1 MGRGYDIKYKS
12 KGMVLRDLQDIGVAK
27 NIANK
32 IAKGVGKRG
41 RVAKAF
47 IVVSKSTNFKYLTLF
62 LVPQRGDLILETVL

>member
-32 IAKGVGKRG
+32 IARGIGKRG
-41 RVAKAF
+41 DAAKAF
-47 IVVSKSTNFKYLTLF
+47 IIVSDSISIRCPTLF
-62 LVPQRGDLILETVL
+62 QCHEEETEF